1 MNDIKE
7 LSASF
12 NLIREAHLN
21 KVFTATE
28 MANLLKEHHI
38 PYAINLRYFTINGCL
53 RCDSEH
59 KYAFTD
65 TPVYFKQL
73 EAALKVARNTAN
85 QNVKKRITQSLDEV
99 TCANFLKSR
108 GWKLQKPITVYKEF

>member
-1 MNDIKE
+1 MNNIKE

-12 NLIREAHLN
+12 NSIREAHLH

-53 RCDSEH
+53 RCNSEH
-59 KYAFTD
+59 KYTFTN

-73 EAALKVARNTAN
+73 EATLKIARNIAN
-85 QNVKKRITQSLDEV
+85 QNVKKRVSQSLDEI